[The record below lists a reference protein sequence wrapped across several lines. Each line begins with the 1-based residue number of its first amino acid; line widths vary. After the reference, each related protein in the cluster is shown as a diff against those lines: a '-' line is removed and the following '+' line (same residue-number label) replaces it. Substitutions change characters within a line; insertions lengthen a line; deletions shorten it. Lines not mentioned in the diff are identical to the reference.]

1 MHLQIQTQFHN
12 RRALKQPF
20 DADYFLAGSAFLSAG
35 LLSLFAGSAFLSAG
49 LALGAAGA
57 LAAGLASSFFAG
69 AAGACAKADTANN
82 DNTKVA
88 IDFILNPF

>member
-1 MHLQIQTQFHN
+1 LHLQIQTRFHN
-12 RRALKQPF
+12 RPALKQQS

-35 LLSLFAGSAFLSAG
+35 LLSLFVASFLASALAG
-49 LALGAAGA
+49 AGA